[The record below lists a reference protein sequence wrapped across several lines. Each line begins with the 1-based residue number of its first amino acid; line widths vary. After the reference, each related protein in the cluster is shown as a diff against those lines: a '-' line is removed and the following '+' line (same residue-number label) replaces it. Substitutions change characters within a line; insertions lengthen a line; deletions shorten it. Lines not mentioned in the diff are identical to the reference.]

1 MRTSLPVLVGV
12 LLLAGCTT
20 VRYSTTFHDVKV
32 EDGETPLEIVEIE
45 NSGWELFKFIPLAS
59 GNPQKPNRLSCRWF
73 SNTVTLQNNLNLL
86 EQEMKTRVATRFTN
100 LTSRNS
106 EESFLFILLTRNA
119 YHTSAVLL
127 KDANTPTPPSTVG
140 KKEATK

>member
-1 MRTSLPVLVGV
+1 MKTILSALVGA

-59 GNPQKPNRLSCRWF
+59 GNPQKPNRLSCRWL

-127 KDANTPTPPSTVG
+127 KDANTPTPPSTAG
-140 KKEATK
+140 KKESAK

>member
-1 MRTSLPVLVGV
+1 MKTILPALVGA

-59 GNPQKPNRLSCRWF
+59 GNPEKPNRLSCSWF

-106 EESFLFILLTRNA
+106 EESFLFVLLTRNA

-127 KDANTPTPPSTVG
+127 KDVNTPTPPSTVG

>member
-127 KDANTPTPPSTVG
+127 KDENTPTPPSTVG

>member
-59 GNPQKPNRLSCRWF
+59 GNPEKPNQLSCRWF

-86 EQEMKTRVATRFTN
+86 EQEMKNRVATRFTN

-106 EESFLFILLTRNA
+106 EESFLFVLLTRNA

-127 KDANTPTPPSTVG
+127 KDENTPTPPSTVG

>member
-1 MRTSLPVLVGV
+1 MRTFLCAIVGV
-12 LLLAGCTT
+12 LLFSGCTT
-20 VRYSTTFHDVKV
+20 IRHSNTFHDVKV
-32 EDGETPLEIVEIE
+32 EDGEIPLEVVEIE
-45 NSGWELFKFIPLAS
+45 NSGWEMFKVIPLGS
-59 GNPQKPNRLSCRWF
+59 GDTRYPNRLACRF
-73 SNTVTLQNNLNLL
+73 FMDTVTLQNNLNLL
-86 EQEMKTRVATRFTN
+86 EQEMKNRVATRFTN

>member
-1 MRTSLPVLVGV
+1 M
-12 LLLAGCTT
+12 
-20 VRYSTTFHDVKV
+20 
-32 EDGETPLEIVEIE
+32 
-45 NSGWELFKFIPLAS
+45 FKFIPLAS
-59 GNPQKPNRLSCRWF
+59 GNPEKPNRLSCRWF

-86 EQEMKTRVATRFTN
+86 EQEMKNRVATRFTN

-106 EESFLFILLTRNA
+106 EESFLFVLLTRNA

-140 KKEATK
+140 EKEASK

>member
-1 MRTSLPVLVGV
+1 M
-12 LLLAGCTT
+12 
-20 VRYSTTFHDVKV
+20 
-32 EDGETPLEIVEIE
+32 
-45 NSGWELFKFIPLAS
+45 FKFIPLAS
-59 GNPQKPNRLSCRWF
+59 GNPQKPNRLSCCWF

-106 EESFLFILLTRNA
+106 EESFLFVLLTRNA

-127 KDANTPTPPSTVG
+127 KDENTPTPPSTVG
-140 KKEATK
+140 KKETSK

>member
-86 EQEMKTRVATRFTN
+86 EMEMKAKGVRRFTN
-100 LTSRNS
+100 LVSRNS

-127 KDANTPTPPSTVG
+127 KDANTPTPPSTAG
-140 KKEATK
+140 KKESAK

>member
-1 MRTSLPVLVGV
+1 MRTSLPVLISI

-20 VRYSTTFHDVKV
+20 VRYSTTFNDVKV

-73 SNTVTLQNNLNLL
+73 TDTVTLQNNLNLL
-86 EQEMKTRVATRFTN
+86 EQEMKNRVATRFTN

-127 KDANTPTPPSTVG
+127 KDTNTPIPPSTVG

>member
-1 MRTSLPVLVGV
+1 MKMFLPILVGT
-12 LLLAGCTT
+12 LLFTGCTT
-20 VRYSTTFHDVKV
+20 VRYSTTFHGVKV

-45 NSGWELFKFIPLAS
+45 NSGWVAFKFIPLAS
-59 GNPQKPNRLSCRWF
+59 GETHHPNSLACRWF

-86 EQEMKTRVATRFTN
+86 DQEMKTRVATRFTN

-106 EESFLFILLTRNA
+106 EESFLFILLTRKA

-127 KDANTPTPPSTVG
+127 KDADTPTPPSTVG
-140 KKEATK
+140 KKEAVK